1 MSKCLLHKDKLQ
13 AFKDWLDSKGIN
25 HRESKDTYQVHQVYQ
40 QGQWM
45 GIYQR
50 ASMIEHL
57 TIDIRLEELVRA
69 FIDTPKFKYSKT
81 DLENII
87 RNLEESICFQS
98 GIDFD
103 TRDSRVLLEMLK
115 HLGEL
120 NAKSIKQV

>member
-25 HRESKDTYQVHQVYQ
+25 HREPKDTYQVHQVYQ

-57 TIDIRLEELVRA
+57 TVDVRLEELVRA
-69 FIDTPKFKYSKT
+69 FISTPKFKYT
-81 DLENII
+81 QEDLEYYIQTFEDSI
-87 RNLEESICFQS
+87 PFGGGLDLTETESIN
-98 GIDFD
+98 I
-103 TRDSRVLLEMLK
+103 LEMLK
-115 HLGEL
+115 HLKEL
-120 NAKSIKQV
+120 TK

>member
-57 TIDIRLEELVRA
+57 TVDVRLEELVRA
-69 FIDTPKFKYSKT
+69 FKATPINKYTK
-81 DLENII
+81 DELEYYT
-87 RNLEESICFQS
+87 RLAEESICFES
-98 GIDFD
+98 ELVLPNTDCRI
-103 TRDSRVLLEMLK
+103 LLEMLK
-115 HLGEL
+115 HLKEL
-120 NAKSIKQV
+120 TK